1 MIEFSHQNPP
11 RNLTTTALLR
21 GAGVL
26 VACVIAAV
34 PAWASQTSAAVNAT
48 VTSMAQAEQQGA
60 RIFATDSFN
69 GKRMFK
75 GQPATCDS
83 CHTNGGRGP
92 GTLPNGHPIPSL
104 VGAAAQFPRF
114 IPGKHKVITLQEQ
127 LAHCIRGGLQGTPP
141 AFNSPQMVD
150 LEVYLDSLSKGSV
163 MGKQFK

>member
-1 MIEFSHQNPP
+1 MTEFSHQNPP
-11 RNLTTTALLR
+11 RNMTTPTFLRSAAVLIACMTTA
-21 GAGVL
+21 
-26 VACVIAAV
+26 I
-34 PAWASQTSAAVNAT
+34 PAWGSQASAAVNTT

-60 RIFATDSFN
+60 RIFASDSFN

-92 GTLPNGHPIPSL
+92 GALPNGHPIPSL
-104 VGAAAQFPRF
+104 MGAAAQFPRF
-114 IPGKHKVITLQEQ
+114 IPGKRKVITLQEQ